1 MTHPICH
8 TCTRNTLFDL
18 VPLQSLYAIP
28 GDSGWQVE
36 FCTPELGPASI
47 LVQYREIIQ
56 LSSWKHPESRL
67 MYAINLIL
75 NTIKLVDFKRK

>member
-8 TCTRNTLFDL
+8 TCTRYTLFDL

-36 FCTPELGPASI
+36 FCTPENGRASI
-47 LVQYREIIQ
+47 LVQLREIIQ
-56 LSSWKHPESRL
+56 LSSWTHPEFSL
-67 MYAINLIL
+67 KYAINLIL
-75 NTIKLVDFKRK
+75 STIE